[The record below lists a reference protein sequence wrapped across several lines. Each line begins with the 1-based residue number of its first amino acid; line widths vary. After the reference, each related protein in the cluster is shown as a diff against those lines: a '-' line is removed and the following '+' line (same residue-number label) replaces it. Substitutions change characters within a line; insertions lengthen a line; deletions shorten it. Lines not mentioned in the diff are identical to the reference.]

1 MGALIMKERSAGDN
15 NHSRCQFIL
24 RKIDRTLEKM
34 SFKLRDN
41 LVVVGLLARNTLT
54 VVVMFLIVF
63 SLYIILPFLMG
74 HPPPCCYIAYA
85 IWISLIFGTCI
96 VVAII
101 GYMRISGSREV
112 EK

>member
-1 MGALIMKERSAGDN
+1 MKERGAGGS

-24 RKIDRTLEKM
+24 RKIDRMLEKM

-41 LVVVGLLARNTLT
+41 LVVVWLLARNTLT
-54 VVVMFLIVF
+54 VVVMFLIIF
-63 SLYIILPFLMG
+63 SPYIILPFLMG
-74 HPPPCCYIAYA
+74 HPPPYCYIAYA

-96 VVAII
+96 VAAII
-101 GYMRISGSREV
+101 GYMRESQGA